1 MFESPY
7 GSPPLSG
14 VKITGGFFADYQRIM
29 KNDAIPYQW
38 SVLNDELAGVEKSG
52 AIENFRI
59 AAGES
64 TKAYY
69 GTCFQ
74 DSDVGKW
81 LEGVAYL
88 LCWAPNKALEQR
100 ADEVIDLLGRAQ
112 REDGYLNTYF
122 TVAEPGGRFQNIRE
136 CDELYCFGHLAEAAA
151 AYWQATGK
159 RRFLEII
166 CRYADLLCATFG
178 RGEGQIP
185 ACDGHP
191 EAELAFVRLYEV
203 TGNQKYLEQAAFQ
216 LDVRGSEPYYYD
228 LEWERRGR
236 KSFHPHLQGEKPS
249 DDKGYDQSE
258 RAPRHL
264 REPVGHAVKLCYLLA
279 GMAAYCSHTDDREMF
294 EACRNVFDSIRN
306 QQMYLT
312 GAVGATRHKEA
323 FTKPYHLPNDR
334 AYGETCASA
343 ALVFA
348 MRRMLLNE
356 PDAAFADVME
366 RVLYNALPAGVSFDG
381 RGFFY
386 VNPLEVYPRDI
397 EADADYQAVKPV
409 RQPWFACAC
418 CPPNLV
424 RLLTGLGAYLYTHSS
439 RTLYVH
445 LFADSAASVRLSDA
459 LCVQI
464 RQTTD
469 YPWDGAIHFEIQST
483 GAFRL
488 AIRIPGW
495 CENASLLQDHAP
507 IALSG
512 RMNRGYA
519 LLDCPPGKTDV
530 ELSLDM
536 PPCFVEANPAVKAD
550 AGKVAVMR
558 GPVVYCAE
566 ECDNGPRL
574 FQLAVHPGAAIEICR
589 RRLRG
594 APMLEIAGGLREG
607 DDAFQGLYRRYAPSG
622 RQTPIRLIPYG
633 MWGNR
638 RRSSEP
644 EEMTVWLRRA
654 IAAR

>member
-1 MFESPY
+1 MAKRARPRRWFSPMRRHAAER
-7 GSPPLSG
+7 
-14 VKITGGFFADYQRIM
+14 TGRRLCRRD
-29 KNDAIPYQW
+29 
-38 SVLNDELAGVEKSG
+38 G
-52 AIENFRI
+52 AR
-59 AAGES
+59 A
-64 TKAYY
+64 
-69 GTCFQ
+69 
-74 DSDVGKW
+74 V
-81 LEGVAYL
+81 
-88 LCWAPNKALEQR
+88 QR
-100 ADEVIDLLGRAQ
+100 AA
-112 REDGYLNTYF
+112 
-122 TVAEPGGRFQNIRE
+122 
-136 CDELYCFGHLAEAAA
+136 
-151 AYWQATGK
+151 
-159 RRFLEII
+159 
-166 CRYADLLCATFG
+166 
-178 RGEGQIP
+178 
-185 ACDGHP
+185 
-191 EAELAFVRLYEV
+191 
-203 TGNQKYLEQAAFQ
+203 
-216 LDVRGSEPYYYD
+216 
-228 LEWERRGR
+228 
-236 KSFHPHLQGEKPS
+236 
-249 DDKGYDQSE
+249 
-258 RAPRHL
+258 
-264 REPVGHAVKLCYLLA
+264 
-279 GMAAYCSHTDDREMF
+279 
-294 EACRNVFDSIRN
+294 
-306 QQMYLT
+306 
-312 GAVGATRHKEA
+312 
-323 FTKPYHLPNDR
+323 
-334 AYGETCASA
+334 
-343 ALVFA
+343 
-348 MRRMLLNE
+348 
-356 PDAAFADVME
+356 
-366 RVLYNALPAGVSFDG
+366 AGVSFDG

-397 EADADYQAVKPV
+397 EADADYQSVKPV

-574 FQLAVHPGAAIEICR
+574 VPTGR
-589 RRLRG
+589 
-594 APMLEIAGGLREG
+594 
-607 DDAFQGLYRRYAPSG
+607 PSG
-622 RQTPIRLIPYG
+622 RRDRDLPSAPSRRAYVGNCRRLARG
-633 MWGNR
+633 R
-638 RRSSEP
+638 RCLSGAVPPLCPLWTANTHPVNPLRHVGQPAALEP
-644 EEMTVWLRRA
+644 EPGGNDSLAPARDCRR
-654 IAAR
+654 